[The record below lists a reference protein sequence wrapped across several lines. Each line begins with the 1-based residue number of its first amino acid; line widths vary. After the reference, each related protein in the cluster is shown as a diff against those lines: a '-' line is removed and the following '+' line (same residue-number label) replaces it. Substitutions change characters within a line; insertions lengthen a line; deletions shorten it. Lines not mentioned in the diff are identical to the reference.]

1 MNWYNLS
8 ASTSL
13 VGTPTPGQTSWCEL
27 QTIRK
32 RETALL
38 FKHGKAQ
45 KWTEGCCC
53 LATISMIAT
62 QHLVVEII
70 FSRPHITPAL
80 SFHDP
85 FLHAFSPRPSH
96 PLLLVRLNN
105 STERRAVFSH
115 WSGQMSVD
123 EQQCSQEDAD
133 PPWVCINAACHV
145 LPGVKYYPYWL
156 SYLKLKW
163 EKWFQYVALHEFFS
177 VDKFWDKI
185 IVCVWHSQ
193 Q

>member
-1 MNWYNLS
+1 MNWRMLLPSNNLHDS
-8 ASTSL
+8 NTTPCGWDYLQPPTHHSSPLLSRSRSTCLFSTSL
-13 VGTPTPGQTSWCEL
+13 TSSLVGS
-27 QTIRK
+27 
-32 RETALL
+32 
-38 FKHGKAQ
+38 
-45 KWTEGCCC
+45 TE
-53 LATISMIAT
+53 
-62 QHLVVEII
+62 V
-70 FSRPHITPAL
+70 
-80 SFHDP
+80 
-85 FLHAFSPRPSH
+85 
-96 PLLLVRLNN
+96 NN

-163 EKWFQYVALHEFFS
+163 EKLFQYVALHEFFS